1 MSNKKLQNSEFELQV
16 LGSGAGAS
24 SVYDGLTSS
33 SFMLLHNGAP
43 FCLVDLGLGVGRQV
57 VDLYSAFPKNV
68 IITHNHS
75 DHAGDLPVVL
85 RVELAQ
91 ANKMNVIAQKQIAN
105 RLKQHRIAEH
115 LQQMTAEELANWT
128 ELDLTQRVAI
138 EHGLSIEFYP
148 GVHSELSY
156 GFALFDKHNRMRLGY
171 TADSQFNQSLYETL
185 AEADVFILDA
195 RPKPNPWHACF
206 NEIEDWLKPNVY
218 ILGHGLSDQQIT
230 ENSLQNNAHLP
241 LLATNQKIKF

>member
-1 MSNKKLQNSEFELQV
+1 MQTANKFQLQV
-16 LGSGAGAS
+16 IGSGAGAS

-33 SFMLLHNGAP
+33 SFMLLKNDKP
-43 FCLVDLGLGVGRQV
+43 FCLVDLGLGVGNKV
-57 VDLYSAFPKNV
+57 VEMFGGFPKNI

-91 ANKMNVIAQKQIAN
+91 NNKINVIAAEQVTE

-115 LQQMTAEELANWT
+115 LQQMTANELANWV
-128 ELDLTQRVAI
+128 DVNPKQRVVV

-156 GFALFDKHNRMRLGY
+156 GFALFDENNHMLLSY
-171 TADSQFNQSLYETL
+171 TADSQFYQPLYEML
-185 AEADVFILDA
+185 AKADVFIMDA
-195 RPKPNPWHACF
+195 RPKKNAWHANF
-206 NEIEDWLKPNVY
+206 EEVKGWLNSNTY
-218 ILGHGLSDQQIT
+218 ILGHGLSEQKKQESD
-230 ENSLQNNAHLP
+230 LP
-241 LLATNQKIKF
+241 LLIVGQKIEF

>member
-1 MSNKKLQNSEFELQV
+1 LQNSEFELQV

-24 SVYDGLTSS
+24 SVYDGLSSS
-33 SFMLLHNGAP
+33 SFMLLHNSIP
-43 FCLVDLGLGVGRQV
+43 FCLVDLGLGVGHQV
-57 VDLYSAFPKNV
+57 VKLYSSFPKNV

-91 ANKMNVIAQKQIAN
+91 GNKMNVIAEKHVAQ

-115 LQQMTAEELANWT
+115 LQQMTAEELANWIDV
-128 ELDLTQRVAI
+128 DLTQRVAI

-156 GFALFDKHNRMRLGY
+156 GFALFDEQNHMRLSY

-195 RPKPNPWHACF
+195 RPKSNPWHACF
-206 NEIEDWLKPNVY
+206 NEVQDWLKPNVY
-218 ILGHGLSDQQIT
+218 ILGHGLSDKQIT
-230 ENSLQNNAHLP
+230 EYRLQKDAHLP
-241 LLATNQKIKF
+241 LLATNQTIKF

>member
-1 MSNKKLQNSEFELQV
+1 MQNSEFELQV

-24 SVYDGLTSS
+24 SVYDGLSSS
-33 SFMLLHNGAP
+33 SFMLLHNSIP
-43 FCLVDLGLGVGRQV
+43 FCLVDLGLGVGHQV
-57 VDLYSAFPKNV
+57 VKLYSGFPKNV

-91 ANKMNVIAQKQIAN
+91 GNKMNIIAEKRVAK

-115 LQQMTAEELANWT
+115 LQQMTADELANWI
-128 ELDLTQRVAI
+128 EPDLKQRVEI
-138 EHGLSIEFYP
+138 EYGLSIEFYP

-156 GFALFDKHNRMRLGY
+156 GFALFDEHNRMRLGY

-185 AEADVFILDA
+185 SKADVFILDA

-206 NEIEDWLKPNVY
+206 NEIEDWLKPNVF
-218 ILGHGLSDQQIT
+218 ILGHGLSDKQIT

>member
-1 MSNKKLQNSEFELQV
+1 MQNSEFELQV

-33 SFMLLHNGAP
+33 SFMLLHKGTP
-43 FCLVDLGLGVGRQV
+43 FCLVDLGLGVGHQV
-57 VDLYSAFPKNV
+57 VELYSGFPKNV

-91 ANKMNVIAQKQIAN
+91 GNKMNVIAEKRVAK

-115 LQQMTAEELANWT
+115 LQQMTADELANWI
-128 ELDLTQRVAI
+128 EPDLKQKVDI
-138 EHGLSIEFYP
+138 DYGFSIEFYP

-156 GFALFDKHNRMRLGY
+156 GFALFDEHNHMRLSY
-171 TADSQFNQSLYETL
+171 TADSQFYQPLYENL
-185 AEADVFILDA
+185 AKADVFILDA
-195 RPKPNPWHACF
+195 RPKTNAWHACF
-206 NEIEDWLKPNVY
+206 DEIKDWLKPNVY
-218 ILGHGLSDQQIT
+218 ILGHGLSDKQIN
-230 ENSLQNNAHLP
+230 ENRQNNNADLSLP
-241 LLATNQKIKF
+241 LLTTNQKLAF